1 MLPRMRR
8 AELAGH
14 LQRAEGVTV
23 GLYLDASPALAK
35 RAGDATVRI
44 DRVICLTARHIDIPF
59 LNRALGAG
67 TIAAITP
74 RLLDRIERHYERNG
88 RAATFGIATGCVP
101 ASQLRLLERRGYAPT
116 GDEGQ
121 LIYAYTRAQLP
132 PMPAIDRLVIERV
145 GPQDARLYAATGFA
159 SFRERGPGFVPII
172 ESLIRTRRRG
182 VRAYLGRVAGEP
194 AATGML
200 FDVGPVGALGNGS
213 VLPAF
218 RGRGLQKALIVHR
231 MREAHARGKRIFFGE
246 TENPA
251 SAHNLE
257 DLGWRLLFKEI
268 DWARTS

>member
-1 MLPRMRR
+1 MRR
-8 AELAGH
+8 AELAAH

-23 GLYLDASPALAK
+23 GVYLDASPTLAK
-35 RAGDATVRI
+35 RAGDATARI
-44 DRVICLTARHIDIPF
+44 DGVICLTARRIDIAF

-67 TIAAITP
+67 TIAEITP
-74 RLLDRIERHYERNG
+74 RLLDRIERHYERSG
-88 RAATFGIATGCVP
+88 RATTLAIATGCVP
-101 ASQLRLLERRGYAPT
+101 APQLRLLERRGYAPT

-121 LIYAYTRAQLP
+121 LIYTYTRSGLP
-132 PMPAIDRLVIERV
+132 VRPTIAGLEIERV
-145 GPQDARLYAATGFA
+145 GPRHARLYAETGFA

-172 ESLIRTRRRG
+172 ASLIRRRRRG
-182 VRAYLGRVAGEP
+182 VRAYLGRVDGEP

-231 MREAHARGKRIFFGE
+231 MREAYARGKRIFFGE
-246 TENPA
+246 TENPV

-268 DWARTS
+268 DWARRA